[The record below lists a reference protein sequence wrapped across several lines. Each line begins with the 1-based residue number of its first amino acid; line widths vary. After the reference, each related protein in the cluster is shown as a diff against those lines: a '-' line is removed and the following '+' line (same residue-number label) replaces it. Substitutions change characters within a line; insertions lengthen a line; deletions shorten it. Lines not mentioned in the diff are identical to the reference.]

1 MEGIG
6 TFPRYV
12 RHPLRNLWQKTVKK
26 SSSSS
31 STLQSSS
38 SSILQSSSS
47 SGASLPGKFVCICV
61 YTVDKYEWYTFDVSD
76 DIRHNQTPPPA
87 KYINYAVP
95 FHDDDESG
103 LVNLKPKV
111 TANMDWILGW
121 SILGLTLYVLDDWTG
136 DWRGS
141 SIENESNRVDR
152 IDLGSTRSKW
162 ERVPQMPN
170 QIAALAHTF
179 VLAGKFYCL
188 GGFRLKKGELE
199 RESPLAMAYDLSVK
213 AGDSLPSAPCIN
225 LDEIFSGA
233 KEVPNPCFP
242 SQKMDLER
250 LSLRDNKSSL
260 DEEGPNPCLPSQKID
275 LERPL
280 SFPVAPDDSL
290 FGSTWLE
297 ISPAGEELSNSYS
310 QNMELERQKPWV
322 MAYNQSLN
330 TWESLPDPPSCPVKV
345 DSIFSAAGEFPNPCI
360 VVGSPGDGLQ
370 IYQVNTKKWEK
381 QEFKICPKFGPNVLT
396 GPALAVDGKLYW
408 YSDHDLSL
416 VGYDLVTSMWFV
428 GNFPIHDHGEHF
440 GVRDVDTP
448 PRLAHLG
455 GDMFCLLWVSVLPR
469 RRMQISESKDDYISR
484 LHCMKLQVTAEN
496 FHPVNG
502 IIPLEVSILS
512 CQSYLASGLK
522 FFGGGLVVFEE
533 PLRLSKEYIEPSC
546 EIQLHK
552 KAIPF
557 LKISAAQAISEEHL
571 PPSDSSIIS
580 PRSRSSHNFKVL
592 GALQMLARHPS
603 LLTLEFL
610 KNVFAYYLVDM
621 RLF

>member
-1 MEGIG
+1 MVVAVVVMAKEISGEVVVVVEEMEWRWWRRGNGSSSGSSGDDLQFCFLRKPNPTLGFHQNLVLMEGNA
-6 TFPRYV
+6 FPRYF
-12 RHPLRNLWQKTVKK
+12 RHPIRNLLRKNVKK

-31 STLQSSS
+31 STLQSSSSS

-87 KYINYAVP
+87 KYINYRVP

-121 SILGLTLYVLDDWTG
+121 SILGLTLYILDDWTG

-141 SIENESNRVDR
+141 SVKNESNRVDR
-152 IDLGSTRSKW
+152 IDLVSTRSKW

-170 QIAALAHTF
+170 QIAVLAHTF

-188 GGFRLKKGELE
+188 GGFRSKKGELE
-199 RESPLAMAYDLSVK
+199 RESLFAMAYDLSVK
-213 AGDSLPSAPCIN
+213 AGDSLPSPPCIN

-280 SFPVAPDDSL
+280 SFPMAPDDSL

-297 ISPAGEELSNSYS
+297 ISPAGEELGNSYS
-310 QNMELERQKPWV
+310 QNMELERHKPWV
-322 MAYNQSLN
+322 MAYDPSLN

-370 IYQVNTKKWEK
+370 IYQVNAKKWEK

-396 GPALAVDGKLYW
+396 GPALAVDSKLYW
-408 YSDHDLSL
+408 YSVHDLSL

-469 RRMQISESKDDYISR
+469 RRMKISESKDDYISR
-484 LHCMKLQVTAEN
+484 LHCMKLRVTTEN

-522 FFGGGLVVFEE
+522 FFRGGLVV
-533 PLRLSKEYIEPSC
+533 
-546 EIQLHK
+546 
-552 KAIPF
+552 
-557 LKISAAQAISEEHL
+557 
-571 PPSDSSIIS
+571 
-580 PRSRSSHNFKVL
+580 
-592 GALQMLARHPS
+592 
-603 LLTLEFL
+603 
-610 KNVFAYYLVDM
+610 
-621 RLF
+621 